1 MRRVSWAQV
10 CARRLARHYLSR
22 PAPDLATAAGAICG
36 AHAQVLSAAELS
48 LALRVPDTTR
58 VDVRAALWADHAL
71 VKTYGP
77 RGTVHLFP
85 AVEWAGWSAGLAAAP
100 RSETRL
106 PEPMR
111 MAPEQIDAVIEAI
124 GAALAGADLTVDEL
138 DEQVV
143 ARTGPWAGERVM
155 PAFDGMW
162 PRWRRLVVDA
172 AHRGVLCF
180 GPNRGRKVTYADP
193 RRMIPGFAPPTGAA
207 RAVDAADPLATMAL
221 RYLRAYGPATPA
233 EFAQWLAI
241 GRPVAVALFDRIAD
255 RLAEVSIDEASGGP
269 AYIPADDRRFVKPAG
284 PDGLRLLP
292 YFDAYA
298 VGSHPR
304 ELLFPGPATRALTH
318 GQAGTVAVM
327 LIDGT
332 VAGIWH
338 QRRSGRRLTISVE
351 PFARLTATH
360 RRELADQVERIGA
373 ILEADPELLVGKVTA
388 GSHL

>member
-1 MRRVSWAQV
+1 MRSVAWRLVTS
-10 CARRLARHYLSR
+10 RRLARHYLSR

-48 LALRVPDTTR
+48 LALRVPETTR
-58 VDVRAALWADHAL
+58 PDVRAALWTDRTL
-71 VKTYGP
+71 VKAYGP
-77 RGTVHLFP
+77 RGTVHIFP
-85 AVEWAGWSAGLAAAP
+85 ASQWAAWSAGLAAAP
-100 RSETRL
+100 HHAGHL

-111 MAPEQIDAVIEAI
+111 MTPEQVEAVVEAI
-124 GAALAGADLTVDEL
+124 GAALAGADLTIDEL

-143 ARTGPWAGERVM
+143 AATGSWAGERVM

-193 RRMIPGFAPPTGAA
+193 HRMIPGFTPAPPGPAG
-207 RAVDAADPLATMAL
+207 RALADVAL

-233 EFAQWLAI
+233 EFAQWLGIARRD
-241 GRPVAVALFDRIAD
+241 GVALFEAIAD
-255 RLAEVSIDEASGGP
+255 RLDEVRIEEASGGP
-269 AYIPADDRRFVKPAG
+269 AFVIAGDHRFPEAA

-292 YFDAYA
+292 YFDAYS
-298 VGSHPR
+298 VGGHPR
-304 ELLFPGPATRALTH
+304 ELLFPGEAATRALSH
-318 GQAGTVAVM
+318 GQAGAVAVM

-338 QRRSGRRLTISVE
+338 QRRSGRRLAITVE
-351 PFARLTATH
+351 PFARLTASH
-360 RRELADQVERIGA
+360 RRELADQVERVGA
-373 ILEADPELLVGKVTA
+373 ILEADPQLSIGPVTA
-388 GSHL
+388 RSHL

>member
-58 VDVRAALWADHAL
+58 VEVRAALWADHTL

-85 AVEWAGWSAGLAAAP
+85 AAEWAEWSAGLAAAP

-180 GPNRGRKVTYADP
+180 GQNRGRKVTYADP
-193 RRMIPGFAPPTGAA
+193 RRMIPGFAPPTNAG
-207 RAVDAADPLATMAL
+207 DALAGLAL

-233 EFAQWLAI
+233 EFGQWLAI
-241 GRPVAVALFDRIAD
+241 GRADAVALFDRIAD
-255 RLAEVSIDEASGGP
+255 RLAEASIDEASGGP
-269 AYIPADDRRFVKPAG
+269 AYVAADDGRFAEPAG

-298 VGSHPR
+298 VGGHPR
-304 ELLFPGPATRALTH
+304 DLLFPGLAATRALTH

-338 QRRSGRRLTISVE
+338 QRRSGRRLAITVE
-351 PFARLTATH
+351 PFARLTAAH
-360 RRELADQVERIGA
+360 RRDLTAQVERIGA
-373 ILEADPELLVGKVTA
+373 ILEADPELLVGTVTA